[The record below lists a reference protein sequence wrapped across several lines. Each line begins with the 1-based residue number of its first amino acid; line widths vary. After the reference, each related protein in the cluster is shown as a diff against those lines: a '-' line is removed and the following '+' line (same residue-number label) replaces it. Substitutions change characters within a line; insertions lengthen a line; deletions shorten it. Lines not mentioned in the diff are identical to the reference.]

1 MQYLSDLLLVV
12 AALAIVA
19 VFAFKGFGFGGG
31 NGDGEG
37 SGIAD
42 NSNTVSVVEE
52 LEYINVTVSGNEY
65 IYDNKKVTLDELID
79 SIKSL
84 DKNGNVLYAG
94 TFSKTLAPGLMKAH
108 LLRHTKLLK
117 PNCRKTASALSKH
130 SKEVQYEKVYY
141 CDTPACRM
149 RRFGIF
155 RLSRNQQAD
164 KRRTNGNVFRSKYG
178 I

>member
-1 MQYLSDLLLVV
+1 MKKINNKGAVPVGLIILLVAVIAV
-12 AALAIVA
+12 AVG

-52 LEYINVTVSGNEY
+52 LEYINVTVSRNEY

-84 DKNGNVLYAG
+84 DKNLPVKIADEGSSL
-94 TFSKTLAPGLMKAH
+94 KAYKA
-108 LLRHTKLLK
+108 LKAKLSE
-117 PNCRKTASALSKH
+117 NSISFIEA
-130 SKEVQYEKVYY
+130 Q
-141 CDTPACRM
+141 
-149 RRFGIF
+149 
-155 RLSRNQQAD
+155 
-164 KRRTNGNVFRSKYG
+164 
-178 I
+178 

>member
-1 MQYLSDLLLVV
+1 MKKINNKGAVPVGLIILLVV
-12 AALAIVA
+12 VALAVVA
-19 VFAFKGFGFGGG
+19 VFAFGFGGG

-84 DKNGNVLYAG
+84 DKNLPVKIADEGSSL
-94 TFSKTLAPGLMKAH
+94 KAYKA
-108 LLRHTKLLK
+108 LKAKLSE
-117 PNCRKTASALSKH
+117 NSISFIEA
-130 SKEVQYEKVYY
+130 Q
-141 CDTPACRM
+141 
-149 RRFGIF
+149 
-155 RLSRNQQAD
+155 
-164 KRRTNGNVFRSKYG
+164 
-178 I
+178 

>member
-1 MQYLSDLLLVV
+1 MKKINNKGAVPVGLIILLVAVIAV
-12 AALAIVA
+12 AVG

-84 DKNGNVLYAG
+84 DKNLPVKIADEDSSL
-94 TFSKTLAPGLMKAH
+94 KAYKA
-108 LLRHTKLLK
+108 LKAKLSE
-117 PNCRKTASALSKH
+117 NSISFIEA
-130 SKEVQYEKVYY
+130 Q
-141 CDTPACRM
+141 
-149 RRFGIF
+149 
-155 RLSRNQQAD
+155 
-164 KRRTNGNVFRSKYG
+164 
-178 I
+178 

>member
-1 MQYLSDLLLVV
+1 MKKINNKGAVPVGLIILLVV
-12 AALAIVA
+12 VALAVVA

-31 NGDGEG
+31 NGDG

-84 DKNGNVLYAG
+84 DKNLPVKIADEGSSL
-94 TFSKTLAPGLMKAH
+94 KAYKA
-108 LLRHTKLLK
+108 LKAKLSE
-117 PNCRKTASALSKH
+117 NSISFIEA
-130 SKEVQYEKVYY
+130 Q
-141 CDTPACRM
+141 
-149 RRFGIF
+149 
-155 RLSRNQQAD
+155 
-164 KRRTNGNVFRSKYG
+164 
-178 I
+178 